1 MVSQEARQELAL
13 LEAMYPDRLAWIEGP
28 TPDDQPILPR
38 GSPSAQASPDRQTT
52 FEIALALLFGD
63 GQERPVDV
71 RVTIGP
77 TYPADAVPSVRLH
90 RVADLAPSDT
100 ARFQA
105 GFRAWL
111 DGPAGLAPGEA
122 CVDVLLAKLGALAA
136 AFVPTTSAPP
146 PPLGT
151 SPSRPVPVRSRRSPW
166 PGPSSG
172 CTTSRRP
179 ASARASPAG
188 RASWASGAGPSPGKP
203 PLLIPPQKAAPD
215 NVRLCGSRYPG
226 VLVIDGPR
234 PAVEAYAGRLK
245 ALRWSAIQQRHF
257 EAYELAPA
265 AESEAQRR
273 IHLGPHPNSPAEPDA
288 PPLPI
293 LRTDAVVEVASMA
306 QLVRLARAEG
316 FDSLLCH
323 ILKIK

>member
-63 GQERPVDV
+63 GQERRACLPQPSPS
-71 RVTIGP
+71 P
-77 TYPADAVPSVRLH
+77 TPLTVLL
-90 RVADLAPSDT
+90 DLAPSDT

-122 CVDVLLAKLGALAA
+122 CVD
-136 AFVPTTSAPP
+136 
-146 PPLGT
+146 
-151 SPSRPVPVRSRRSPW
+151 
-166 PGPSSG
+166 
-172 CTTSRRP
+172 
-179 ASARASPAG
+179 
-188 RASWASGAGPSPGKP
+188 
-203 PLLIPPQKAAPD
+203 
-215 NVRLCGSRYPG
+215 
-226 VLVIDGPR
+226 
-234 PAVEAYAGRLK
+234 
-245 ALRWSAIQQRHF
+245 
-257 EAYELAPA
+257 AYEPRPA

>member
-136 AFVPTTSAPP
+136 AFVPTTSAPT
-146 PPLGT
+146 PPLEVAEPT
-151 SPSRPVPVRSRRSPW
+151 
-166 PGPSSG
+166 
-172 CTTSRRP
+172 
-179 ASARASPAG
+179 SARQEPPIAMAWTVFWMHHIQ
-188 RASWASGAGPSPGKP
+188 APGKRKSIAGWARE
-203 PLLIPPQKAAPD
+203 LG
-215 NVRLCGSRYPG
+215 VRGWAKPGYPG